1 MCNQCNKIDK
11 LILFFWFQTAVA
23 PVPISRRSGSTEFRR
38 SLPKCPL
45 FAVHPAVKKPEAE
58 TICFRLEI
66 RVNQL
71 VLPGKLPPWEGW
83 VGVVEF
89 SEEELLDV
97 SCRTPVSVT
106 STSIV

>member
-1 MCNQCNKIDK
+1 MTISAGIFLKKRSWTGSHSFHVAEVFVSLLYAGMERC
-11 LILFFWFQTAVA
+11 ILQ
-23 PVPISRRSGSTEFRR
+23 
-38 SLPKCPL
+38 L
-45 FAVHPAVKKPEAE
+45 KKPEAE